1 MSLRTRK
8 VFCPQCGAGRCQP
21 VPGVSNMLACQ
32 SCGTQF
38 IFSDGG
44 GVAQVQIAQPASK
57 MLWPQMQSLKWA
69 IGFLL
74 LALALGFL
82 LPPVL
87 EALQQHP
94 NAAGQRIEEGRLD
107 TAALYENSGGQLSHI
122 QLLQWRKGEQ
132 EFFRIKVTDMQTGK
146 LLSEPREYR
155 FNWNTDGS
163 NAFRR
168 FSDDKLYLTLKERM
182 LLRFDPGAQQF
193 VDITAQVAERFGP
206 QLSSGI
212 SKIKVAY
219 RSNENLEITASDG
232 TEYLASWVAGQI
244 FKDAEAS
251 QAYEQAVQGYT
262 QLRTG
267 WRLAPVDGPGSISNR
282 RYLLVQT
289 WSKWEPGQ
297 IFINSHIDLYPNS
310 SERVKEDRRGYV
322 DAGSGYSV
330 RPYLKNKG
338 FVKLEAIDTQTPRFN
353 AQVLAQNSQRVLLVY
368 SPEPDSSRPRVL
380 QLLDKNARRI
390 VWSRTIDQIEPL
402 RESASNWYA
411 GAIAVPSGFYIP
423 VNGAKLGFYM
433 DNNGGLVHDF
443 AADKPNR

>member
-1 MSLRTRK
+1 MSLKTRK
-8 VFCPQCGAGRCQP
+8 VFCPQCGAGHCQP

-38 IFSDGG
+38 IFSNNG
-44 GVAQVQIAQPASK
+44 GVAQVQIAQPVSK
-57 MLWPQMQSLKWA
+57 LLWPQMQSLRWA

-74 LALALGFL
+74 LALAVGFL
-82 LPPVL
+82 LPPLL
-87 EALQQHP
+87 ERLQQSSD
-94 NAAGQRIEEGRLD
+94 AAVQRVEEGRLD
-107 TAALYENSGGQLSHI
+107 TAALYENSGGQFSHI
-122 QLLQWRKGEQ
+122 QLLQGRKDEQ
-132 EFFRIKVTDMQTGK
+132 EIFRIKVTDMQTGK

-155 FNWNTDGS
+155 FAWNADGS

-168 FSDDKLYLTLKERM
+168 FSDDKLYLTLKDRM

-193 VDITAQVAERFGP
+193 VDITAQVAERFAP

-219 RSNENLEITASDG
+219 RSNENLEITTSDG
-232 TEYLASWVAGQI
+232 TEYLASWISGQI

-251 QAYEQAVQGYT
+251 QAYEQAVPGYT

-297 IFINSHIDLYPNS
+297 IFINSHIDLYPSS

-330 RPYLKNKG
+330 RPYLKAKG
-338 FVKLEAIDTQTPRFN
+338 FVKLEAVETQTPRFN
-353 AQVLAQNSQRVLLVY
+353 AQVLAQNSKRVLLVY
-368 SPEPDSSRPRVL
+368 SPEPDSSKPRVL
-380 QLLDKNARRI
+380 QLLDKENRRI
-390 VWSRTIDQIEPL
+390 VWSRTLDQIEPL
-402 RESASNWYA
+402 RARAGNWYA
-411 GAIAVPSGFYIP
+411 GGIAVASGFYIP
-423 VNGAKLGFYM
+423 VNGARPGFYL
-433 DNNGGLVHDF
+433 DNEGGLVHDF
-443 AADKPNR
+443 AADKP